1 MYRRSR
7 LPLLLLIV
15 FAVSACISS
24 GTPAAPAA
32 QASGAGSLAPA
43 SASPSPAASETPTP
57 APTATEEPTPTEEP
71 TASPTEASTPSTS
84 PGAEGAVA
92 GCTGSDDNRAF
103 FAKAASD
110 LAWPVYCAAL
120 PARWFVTAGSYSR
133 ANGGKLEIAYKG
145 PNGAKLELHEGAFC
159 TASDGCVP
167 AETGSGYGTFGD
179 QAATILELED
189 GRVAAV
195 VDRGERLSWLALGD
209 GLGADA
215 FASITSVLI
224 RLD

>member
-43 SASPSPAASETPTP
+43 SASPSPAASETPTA
-57 APTATEEPTPTEEP
+57 APTASEEPTPEP
-71 TASPTEASTPSTS
+71 TPSPTESSTPSTS

-92 GCTGSDDNRAF
+92 GCTGSNDNRAF

-120 PARWFVTAGSYSR
+120 PAHWFVTAGSYSR

-159 TASDGCVP
+159 AASDGCVP

>member
-43 SASPSPAASETPTP
+43 SASPSPAASETPAP
-57 APTATEEPTPTEEP
+57 APTATEEPTPEP
-71 TASPTEASTPSTS
+71 TPSPTEASTPSTS